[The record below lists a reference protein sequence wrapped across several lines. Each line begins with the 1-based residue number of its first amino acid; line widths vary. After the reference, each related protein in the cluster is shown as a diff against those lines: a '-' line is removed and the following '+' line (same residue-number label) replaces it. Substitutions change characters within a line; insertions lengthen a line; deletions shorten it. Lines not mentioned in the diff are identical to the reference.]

1 VAVEWRGRTW
11 DAPGCGLPRVHRL
24 FMETEPL
31 DISRLP
37 MEVAPT
43 AHYTTG
49 GVMVQCAAPTGWA
62 VTR

>member
-1 VAVEWRGRTW
+1 M
-11 DAPGCGLPRVHRL
+11 HRL

-31 DISRLP
+31 DISRRP